1 MVFNNFRFNIILR
14 VIVITLTVILL
25 SNLISSKAFAVTI
38 ILVVTLAGIQIVSLI
53 KFIERSNPAA
63 AEFYNSLKKGN
74 TPGNTKEEE
83 GEFDDPR
90 SPGEH
95 YNTLLHDIRKKS
107 SEKDAK
113 YQYLK
118 TIVQHIGIGIVTFNK
133 NGDIQI
139 INTAAKKFFRVS
151 HIRNV
156 NELRTLSDLLV
167 DSFLRLRTGGRDL
180 IKIIHPEETIRLSVF
195 AIELSLQGEEFKLV
209 SLQNIQS
216 ELEENEMEA
225 WQKLVRVLTHEIM
238 NSVTPI
244 SSLANTIE
252 EDLKGYLTSGS
263 DHCEMTRD
271 QMDDLHLAIQT
282 IQKRSDGLIRFVTDF
297 RSLTHIPKIKFSEV
311 VVKDLFDHIDKLMG
325 PEIEEKHI
333 RFERSITPN
342 DLKIKIDQELIEQV
356 LINLIKNAIQALED
370 TENSQIHLMAYNNE
384 KKNILI
390 SVRDNGPGIDEEAQS
405 KIFIPFYTT
414 KKNGSGIGLSLSKQ
428 IMRQHLGT
436 ISVKSKI
443 DEGTEFILRF

>member
-1 MVFNNFRFNIILR
+1 MVFNNFRFNIIVR
-14 VIVITLTVILL
+14 ITVLALTVILF
-25 SNLISSKAFAVTI
+25 SNLVSGKAFILTI
-38 ILVVTLAGIQIVSLI
+38 LLVLALVIIEIVSLI
-53 KFIERSNPAA
+53 RYIEKTNETAVDFFNTVGKPEMNGKPEVSDQETDDSFEP
-63 AEFYNSLKKGN
+63 EKYNKI
-74 TPGNTKEEE
+74 
-83 GEFDDPR
+83 
-90 SPGEH
+90 
-95 YNTLLHDIRKKS
+95 LHDIKRKT

-118 TIVQHIGIGIVTFNK
+118 NIVQHIGIGIITFNR

-156 NELRTLSDLLV
+156 NELRAISDLLV
-167 DSFLRLRTGGRDL
+167 ESFLRLRTGGRDL
-180 IKIIHPEETIRLSVF
+180 IKITHPEETIRLSVF

-252 EDLKGYLTSGS
+252 EDLTGHLNIGS
-263 DHCEMTRD
+263 DQCEMTREE
-271 QMDDLHLAIQT
+271 MDDLHLAIKT

-297 RSLTHIPKIKFSEV
+297 RSLTHIPKIKFNEV
-311 VVKDLFDHIDKLMG
+311 DVKDLFDHVDKLMR
-325 PEIEEKHI
+325 PEIEQKKIKFEK
-333 RFERSITPN
+333 SIDPPG
-342 DLKIKIDQELIEQV
+342 LRIKIDQELIEQV
-356 LINLIKNAIQALED
+356 LINLVKNAIQALDD
-370 TENSQIHLMAYNNE
+370 TDNSYIRLQAYNND
-384 KKNILI
+384 KHNTLI
-390 SVRDNGPGIDEEAQS
+390 SIKDNGPGIDEEAQS

-414 KKNGSGIGLSLSKQ
+414 KKSGSGIGLSLSKQ
-428 IMRQHLGT
+428 IMRQHLGSIT
-436 ISVKSKI
+436 VKSKI
-443 DEGTEFILRF
+443 DEGTEFVLRF

>member
-1 MVFNNFRFNIILR
+1 MVFNNFRFNIIVR
-14 VIVITLTVILL
+14 IIVLTLTVILF
-25 SNLISSKAFAVTI
+25 SNLISGRAFFLTVLLVLA
-38 ILVVTLAGIQIVSLI
+38 LVVIQIISLI
-53 KFIERSNPAA
+53 RYIEKSNETAVDYFNTM
-63 AEFYNSLKKGN
+63 EKTDMNTTTGDGN
-74 TPGNTKEEE
+74 TVISDTEEPE
-83 GEFDDPR
+83 RYDK
-90 SPGEH
+90 
-95 YNTLLHDIRKKS
+95 TLHDIKKKTN
-107 SEKDAK
+107 EKDAK

-118 TIVQHIGIGIVTFNK
+118 NIVQHIGIGIITFNR

-151 HIRNV
+151 HIRNI
-156 NELRTLSDLLV
+156 NELRTLSDILV
-167 DSFLRLRTGGRDL
+167 ESFSRLRTGGRDL
-180 IKIIHPEETIRLSVF
+180 IKITHPEETIRLSVF

-244 SSLANTIE
+244 SSLANTLE
-252 EDLKGYLTSGS
+252 EDLTGHLTSDS
-263 DHCEMTRD
+263 ENCEMTREE
-271 QMDDLHLAIQT
+271 MDDLHLAIQT

-311 VVKDLFDHIDKLMG
+311 NVKDLFDHVDKLMR
-325 PEIEEKHI
+325 PEIEQKKI
-333 RFERSITPN
+333 RFEKSIDPAN
-342 DLKIKIDQELIEQV
+342 LRIKIDQELIEQV
-356 LINLIKNAIQALED
+356 LINLVKNAIQALED
-370 TENSQIHLMAYNNE
+370 TDNSYIRLQAYNNE
-384 KKNILI
+384 KHNTLI
-390 SVRDNGPGIDEEAQS
+390 SIKDNGPGIDEEAQS

-443 DEGTEFILRF
+443 DEGSEFVLRF

>member
-1 MVFNNFRFNIILR
+1 MAFNNFRFNIIVR
-14 VIVITLTVILL
+14 VIVLTLTTILL
-25 SNLISSKAFAVTI
+25 SNLISGKAYAVTV
-38 ILVVTLAGIQIVSLI
+38 ILVLILTVIQVVSLI
-53 KFIERSNPAA
+53 RYIERTNDSVSDFYDTLKDPKFPVKEDSPV
-63 AEFYNSLKKGN
+63 AEASKAVKTIEYF
-74 TPGNTKEEE
+74 
-83 GEFDDPR
+83 R
-90 SPGEH
+90 SIHE
-95 YNTLLHDIRKKS
+95 IKKS
-107 SEKDAK
+107 TTEKDAK
-113 YQYLK
+113 YQYIK
-118 TIVQHIGIGIVTFNK
+118 TIVQHIGIGIITFNK
-133 NGDIQI
+133 IGDIQI
-139 INTAAKKFFRVS
+139 INTAAKKLFRIS
-151 HIRNV
+151 HIKNI
-156 NELRTLSDLLV
+156 NELRSLSDPLV
-167 DSFLRLRTGGRDL
+167 DSFNRLRTGGRDL
-180 IKIIHPEETIRLSVF
+180 IKIIHSDETIRLAVF

-252 EDLKGYLTSGS
+252 EDLKGHISVNS
-263 DHCEMTRD
+263 ENCEMTKD
-271 QMDDLHLAIQT
+271 EMSDLHLAIQT

-311 VVKDLFDHIDKLMG
+311 MVKDLFNHVDKLMG
-325 PEIEEKHI
+325 PEIDQKDIQFEKI
-333 RFERSITPN
+333 ITPQ

-356 LINLIKNAIQALED
+356 LINLVKNAIQALEESD
-370 TENSQIHLMAYNNE
+370 KRSIKLQAYNNE
-384 KKNILI
+384 KNNILI
-390 SVRDNGPGIDEEAQS
+390 SVKDNGPGIDEEAQS

-428 IMRQHLGT
+428 IMRQHLGS